1 MYHKLFEEVEYNTED
16 KLRNF
21 EKYVRRQDISR
32 FLARYELFK
41 MQTNIKGSIIECGVH
56 HGSGLM
62 AWAKLSA
69 TLEPYAL
76 HRKVIGFDTFE
87 GFVDIESKSNVGKE
101 EISNEDY
108 FTEDYDVYEELKNI
122 IRKFDENRYL
132 SEFEKVDLVKGDAKV
147 TIPKYLDD
155 NEHLLISLLF
165 MDFDLYEPTKV
176 ALKELTPRM
185 SAGSIIA
192 FDEVNNE
199 FWPGETEAMLEEVNL
214 ENYELKKF
222 KFDPNISYIIL

>member
-1 MYHKLFEEVEYNTED
+1 MYHKLFEEAEYNTED

-56 HGSGLM
+56 HGGGLM
-62 AWAKLSA
+62 AWAKFSA
-69 TLEPYAL
+69 ALEPYAL
-76 HRKVIGFDTFE
+76 HRKVVGFDTFE
-87 GFVDIESKSNVGKE
+87 GFVDIEDNNNVGKE

-122 IRKFDENRYL
+122 IKKFDENRYL

-147 TIPKYLDD
+147 EIPKYLED

-176 ALKELTPRM
+176 ALKKLTPRM

-192 FDEVNNE
+192 FDEINNK

-222 KFDPNISYIIL
+222 EFDPNISYIIL